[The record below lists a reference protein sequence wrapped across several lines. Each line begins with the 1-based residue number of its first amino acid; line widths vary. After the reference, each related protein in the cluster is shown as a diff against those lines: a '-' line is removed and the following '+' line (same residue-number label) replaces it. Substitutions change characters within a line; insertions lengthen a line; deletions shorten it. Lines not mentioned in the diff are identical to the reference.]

1 MTKKQHEVSILGD
14 RYTIMSDESA
24 ESVSMLTQKVDA
36 LMKDIA
42 SKTGL
47 KDVRRIAVLAAI
59 KLMHQVQEL
68 ETSVQQKDRE
78 ESQLINYINQQL
90 SSLSS

>member
-1 MTKKQHEVSILGD
+1 MTQKQHEISILGD
-14 RYTIMSDESA
+14 RYMIMSDEST
-24 ESVSMLTQKVDA
+24 ESVNMLTQKVDA

-47 KDVRRIAVLAAI
+47 KDVRRIAVLATI

-68 ETSVQQKDRE
+68 EISLQKKDRE